1 MTPELTKLMK
11 SLVTVTKLT
20 TVVMAVGAVG
30 TVLTNLQHFPKNHNE
45 DFVKTNKRYFSS
57 TILSMSHP

>member
-1 MTPELTKLMK
+1 MTPELNKLMK

-30 TVLTNLQHFPKNHNE
+30 TVLTNLQHFPKKHDE
-45 DFVKTNKRYFSS
+45 DFVKTNVN
-57 TILSMSHP
+57 PEE